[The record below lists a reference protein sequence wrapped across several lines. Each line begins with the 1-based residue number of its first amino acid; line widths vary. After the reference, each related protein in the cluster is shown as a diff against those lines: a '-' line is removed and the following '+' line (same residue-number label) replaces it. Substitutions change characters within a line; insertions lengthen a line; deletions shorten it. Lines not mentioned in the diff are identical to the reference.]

1 MIECGRELRSLPWH
15 GSLSWPD
22 GFGAGTRSGPSS
34 AGSSMSPI
42 EDSRGLRVRQ
52 PSSML
57 AHVHDWAV
65 ISFNTQIIHSL
76 VRGCLCC
83 AQVGWF
89 SMKNNAAG
97 TILDMYP
104 GAHGEVSQ
112 GNIPWSGRFGS
123 QYTCTSSSLL
133 DNAKLFCKEFVRG
146 YPPPAVSNTYCCT
159 FSQHSVPSGL

>member
-1 MIECGRELRSLPWH
+1 MIECRRELRSLSWH

-22 GFGAGTRSGPSS
+22 GFGAGTRSGLFS
-34 AGSSMSPI
+34 AGSGMSPI
-42 EDSRGLRVRQ
+42 EDSRRLRVRQ

-57 AHVHDWAV
+57 ARVHDWEA
-65 ISFNTQIIHSL
+65 ISFNTQIIHFL

-97 TILDMYP
+97 TILDMHP

-112 GNIPWSGRFGS
+112 GNIPRGGRFGS
-123 QYTCTSSSLL
+123 QCTCIF
-133 DNAKLFCKEFVRG
+133 KFIR
-146 YPPPAVSNTYCCT
+146 
-159 FSQHSVPSGL
+159 